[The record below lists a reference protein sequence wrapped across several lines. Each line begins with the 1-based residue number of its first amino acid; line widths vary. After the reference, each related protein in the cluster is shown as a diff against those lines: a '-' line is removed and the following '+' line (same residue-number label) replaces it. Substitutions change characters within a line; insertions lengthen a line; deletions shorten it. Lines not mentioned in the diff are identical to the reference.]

1 MDFKDSFIH
10 SLQTGLSLTKSIT
23 MENYLPVSVTLP
35 EESEGCLPFLQGYG
49 YIKTSF
55 PYYYELAGLKAYCL
69 IYTENGTGLYTIKDK
84 SYSLSSGSMVFIDC
98 QQKHRI
104 EIKQSPWQYL
114 VYFMYGQPLPY
125 LHKSI
130 SSGRSSVHVFK
141 TISTIPNKL
150 MKLYRLLDSGNTNYF
165 LHSKFIL
172 DILLE
177 TILEKKQAEEQ
188 SAHLPEYLI
197 KIKQS
202 FDENFNHK
210 YTLDSLEK
218 TFHISK
224 FQLCREFTA
233 AYGISPIQYLNT
245 VRINAAKEALVYTD
259 KRINE
264 IGRATGFDNTNHF
277 IRLFKQK
284 TSLTP
289 LNYRKAEIN
298 LQL

>member
-10 SLQTGLSLTKSIT
+10 SLQTGLSLARSIS
-23 MENYLPVSVTLP
+23 MEDYLPVSVKLP
-35 EESEGCLPFLQGYG
+35 EEAEEYLPFLLGYG

-69 IYTENGTGLYTIKDK
+69 IYTESGTGLYTIDNN
-84 SYSLSSGSMVFIDC
+84 SYSLSTGSLVFINC

-104 EIKQSPWQYL
+104 EIKQSPWQYR
-114 VYFMYGQPLPY
+114 VYFMSGQPLPY
-125 LHKSI
+125 LYKAITSEGNPVY
-130 SSGRSSVHVFK
+130 SFKPVSSV
-141 TISTIPNKL
+141 PNKL
-150 MKLYRLLDSGNTNYF
+150 LKLYGLLDSGNANYF
-165 LHSKFIL
+165 LHSKFLL

-197 KIKQS
+197 KIKQC
-202 FDENFNHK
+202 FDENYNTK
-210 YTLDSLEK
+210 YSLDSLEE

-233 AYGISPIQYLNT
+233 AYGVSPIHYLNT

-264 IGRATGFDNTNHF
+264 IGRSTGFDNTNHF

-284 TSLTP
+284 TGVTP
-289 LNYRKAEIN
+289 LNYRKAEIR
-298 LQL
+298 LQM